1 MTILINQTRIRVI
14 SSHKKSMEIILDEI
28 EMNGRQ
34 FPPPRSR
41 FVHHTSVKVDE
52 IEFKL
57 ARISTISRE

>member
-1 MTILINQTRIRVI
+1 
-14 SSHKKSMEIILDEI
+14 MEIILDEI